1 VGISRHDWLEER
13 DKDRLETMTYAL
25 GVGNDAGVR
34 GTGAVD
40 GIAALLCLAR
50 DTGAA
55 RGQIAASCDIICQRM
70 VARCLE
76 AVSSTV
82 YTLNPSMHVCS
93 TSSIIVRILSQ
104 LTRVLTR
111 WHHSC
116 SVM

>member
-1 VGISRHDWLEER
+1 MGISRHDWLEE
-13 DKDRLETMTYAL
+13 KDQDGRETMTYAL

-40 GIAALLCLAR
+40 GITALLWLAR
-50 DTGAA
+50 DTGGAA

-82 YTLNPSMHVCS
+82 YPPNPAYMYA
-93 TSSIIVRILSQ
+93 Q
-104 LTRVLTR
+104 LVQLLYAF
-111 WHHSC
+111 
-116 SVM
+116 

>member
-25 GVGNDAGVR
+25 GVGNDADVR

-40 GIAALLCLAR
+40 GITALLWLAR

-55 RGQIAASCDIICQRM
+55 RGQIAAACDIICQRM

-82 YTLNPSMHVCS
+82 YKPSIRVCS
-93 TSSIIVRILSQ
+93 TSSIALRILSQ
-104 LTRVLTR
+104 LTQVLTR
-111 WHHSC
+111 CHHSC
-116 SVM
+116 SVI

>member
-1 VGISRHDWLEER
+1 MGISRHDWLEER
-13 DKDRLETMTYAL
+13 DKDKLETMTYAL

-40 GIAALLCLAR
+40 GITALLWLAR

-76 AVSSTV
+76 AVCSTV
-82 YTLNPSMHVCS
+82 YTLNPAYKYA
-93 TSSIIVRILSQ
+93 Q
-104 LTRVLTR
+104 LVQLLYAFCTHTHT
-111 WHHSC
+111 HHIHKFIC
-116 SVM
+116 I